1 MKPMRQVEPLETI
14 WEIPDDLWEKVEPVI
29 LEGTPPKTTGRK
41 RVNPRPILNGI
52 IFRLRSG
59 CQWNHLPKTFGDDST
74 IHRTFQL
81 WVESGVLNQVWSVM
95 VEECEELEV
104 WTGNGKQ
111 RIAPWVKLAWG
122 GRNWPQSH
130 GPGQGG
136 QQAKPVGR
144 GGWRASESSGSWS
157 QCPRHQ
163 AAGSHPGSHCGGA
176 ASAH

>member
-1 MKPMRQVEPLETI
+1 M
-14 WEIPDDLWEKVEPVI
+14 I
-29 LEGTPPKTTGRK
+29 LAGTPPKTTGRK

-81 WVESGVLNQVWSVM
+81 WVESGGVEPSV
-95 VEECEELEV
+95 VGHGRRNVKSWEV

-122 GRNWPQSH
+122 DAI
-130 GPGQGG
+130 GPN
-136 QQAKPVGR
+136 PTDR
-144 GGWRASESSGSWS
+144 GM
-157 QCPRHQ
+157 
-163 AAGSHPGSHCGGA
+163 AGSKQACW
-176 ASAH
+176 

>member
-74 IHRTFQL
+74 IHRINSIK
-81 WVESGVLNQVWSVM
+81 WGSDVVVPQVS
-95 VEECEELEV
+95 
-104 WTGNGKQ
+104 
-111 RIAPWVKLAWG
+111 
-122 GRNWPQSH
+122 
-130 GPGQGG
+130 
-136 QQAKPVGR
+136 
-144 GGWRASESSGSWS
+144 
-157 QCPRHQ
+157 
-163 AAGSHPGSHCGGA
+163 
-176 ASAH
+176 